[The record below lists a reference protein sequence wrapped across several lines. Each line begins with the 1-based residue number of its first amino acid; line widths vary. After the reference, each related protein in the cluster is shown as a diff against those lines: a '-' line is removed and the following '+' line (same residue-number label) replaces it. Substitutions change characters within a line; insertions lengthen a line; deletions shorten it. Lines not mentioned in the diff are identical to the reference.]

1 MTITDKNIIKLLT
14 GLLLLVIV
22 FHLLIIVKIIPYSIA
37 WGGRLQSDQE
47 MYVFE
52 CISIALNLFL
62 IWVLWLKARK
72 PKSKYINI
80 ILWIFFFIFSL
91 NTIGN
96 LFAHT
101 NFEKFFSIITLV
113 FALLLLKML
122 VKKKQ

>member
-1 MTITDKNIIKLLT
+1 MTITDKNTIKLLT
-14 GLLLLVIV
+14 GLLVLVIA
-22 FHLLIIVKIIPYSIA
+22 FHSLILVKIIPYSIA

-52 CISIALNLFL
+52 SISIGLNLFL
-62 IWVLWLKARK
+62 IWVLSLKIK
-72 PKSKYINI
+72 NPQNKYINI

-101 NFEKFFSIITLV
+101 NFEKFFSIVTLA
-113 FALLLLKML
+113 FALLLLKVL
-122 VKKKQ
+122 LKKK